1 MKKHVISLILIIVC
15 ALAVFF
21 IGWVEFRVPAGKCGV
36 MVSKTGGVY
45 RRAIRSGHFDW
56 RWECLLPTNVRIRTF
71 KIEPLAF
78 TKTVSGALPSAE
90 LYSNLLEGK
99 PDFSYRFSLSLT
111 MNISAESLP
120 AFVKRSG
127 AAEQNELE
135 QYVSGEAENLAHAV
149 AHFVLDTAL
158 KNPSSVIAAS
168 FSDTELLEHVRS
180 DQRFSKFEIAS
191 VHINELHVPDTGLY
205 NIAKSTYETYQ
216 EKLKATLEKT
226 GGKQAAQAAADYL
239 ELERFSRLGR
249 ILSEYPLL
257 IQFLSVSSG
266 KNVTLELPAN
276 PQINGNAQNAQSQ
289 TGSTNE

>member
-36 MVSKTGGVY
+36 MVSQTGGVY
-45 RRAIRSGHFDW
+45 RRAIRSAHFDW

-90 LYSNLLEGK
+90 LYANLLEGK

-149 AHFVLDTAL
+149 AHFVLDT
-158 KNPSSVIAAS
+158 
-168 FSDTELLEHVRS
+168 ELLEHVRS
-180 DQRFSKFEIAS
+180 DQRFSEFEIAS

-226 GGKQAAQAAADYL
+226 GGKQAAQAATDYL